1 MEEFFNRFLD
11 GIFEIF
17 TMMFSYEPFK
27 VFILLGSVLVFIVF
41 FFQSLSSRSKDR

>member
-11 GIFEIF
+11 AIFEIF

-27 VFILLGSVLVFIVF
+27 VFILLGAVLVFIVF
-41 FFQSLSSRSKDR
+41 FIYSLVSRRNDK